1 MLAPPRNIVLRA
13 FFVATGRYPTTWSR
27 TVVVD
32 VRDRVS
38 VGGGWAKGCA
48 VKLSGRTVPVK
59 ANRTIFIQNRGP
71 SGRFTGWKTLWAA
84 RTNKNGA
91 YSVSHTL
98 ACGSTYNLSTF
109 IGHDASNLA
118 GRSRT
123 LYGIKTRK
131 G

>member
-1 MLAPPRNIVLRA
+1 M
-13 FFVATGRYPTTWSR
+13 
-27 TVVVD
+27 
-32 VRDRVS
+32 
-38 VGGGWAKGCA
+38 
-48 VKLSGRTVPVK
+48 
-59 ANRTIFIQNRGP
+59 
-71 SGRFTGWKTLWAA
+71 TLWAA